1 MDGITQ
7 QEITVSLSTSPT
19 TTMKQILGITKLI
32 PVYQRDFVWDRD
44 RRTGF
49 FEDLLEAFESDKDY
63 FIGSMVFRENKQQ
76 YEIVDGQQRIT
87 SLFLLVSAAVKKAE
101 MLDEDGAYNSLLQ
114 QHRAMLYSAK
124 RNKGGSGVVH
134 TPSLR
139 HADKLINNAYVAIS
153 RGETEFCDDADGR
166 MVQNLEAAQREA
178 SRTLDAFLA
187 NKQSKPDVIA
197 AFLDFIDERVV
208 CIHHVANTM
217 PAALTIYSRLNSTG
231 KTLTRFEI
239 LKGMSFQEA
248 EKSDLWDEI
257 DEKWTELEDLL
268 STQIKPGGKGAR
280 KDLIKEDTLLSY
292 KLFLDMP
299 HVGENLPLHGDA
311 WVGGD
316 KLSKVLLE
324 KDLKEM
330 LSDDPVAFISEIS
343 SFTRE
348 IKHLRVASEIAN
360 EKVKNYLTDI
370 ASAAGT
376 QTQWLMVAVPLYRH
390 FRDDESAFR
399 VLRNMVLVFSVALT
413 GSGSSSAIYKSLGA
427 KLSSAHHGAK
437 PSKAQL
443 AEVVDEMKTEIR
455 DRWAD
460 YAYELSSLRY
470 GRRSDRKVLRDV
482 FELIE
487 VELNHEFNVGP
498 NKNLNDLLYAR
509 KVNLDHLQPQ
519 SSKTFSEDHLHQLGN
534 LCLLTE
540 PSNKGLRNLPFD
552 NFEKQQQLAQS
563 EFWATRA
570 LAQGNYFGAEKRA
583 WASFSS
589 RDSLSEEDI
598 EERTQEIIA
607 FLRQQLTS

>member
-1 MDGITQ
+1 MA
-7 QEITVSLSTSPT
+7 LSTSPT
-19 TTMKQILGITKLI
+19 TNMKQILGITKLI
-32 PVYQRDFVWDRD
+32 PVYQRNFVWDQD
-44 RRTGF
+44 LRTGF
-49 FEDLLEAFESDKDY
+49 FEDLLEAFESGEDY

-87 SLFLLVSAAVKKAE
+87 SLFLLVSTAVKLAE
-101 MLDEDGAYNSLLQ
+101 TLDEDDAYASLFQ
-114 QHRAMLYSAK
+114 QHRAVLYSAK
-124 RNKGGSGVVH
+124 RNRGGSGVVH
-134 TPSLR
+134 IPSLR

-153 RGETEFCDDADGR
+153 TGKTDFCGDTDGV
-166 MVQNLEAAQREA
+166 MVQNLEAAQRD
-178 SRTLDAFLA
+178 SIKTLDAFLA

-197 AFLDFIDERVV
+197 AFLDYVDERVV
-208 CIHHVANTM
+208 CIHHVAHTM
-217 PAALTIYSRLNSTG
+217 EAALTIYARLNSTG
-231 KTLTRFEI
+231 KTLTKFEI

-257 DEKWTELEDLL
+257 DEKWSELEDLL
-268 STQIKPGGKGAR
+268 STKIQLGGKGVR

-299 HVGENLPLHGDA
+299 HVGENLPLHENA

-316 KLSKVLLE
+316 KLSKVLFE
-324 KDLKEM
+324 TEFKEM
-330 LSDDPVAFISEIS
+330 LSDDPEAFIAEIS
-343 SFTRE
+343 SFSRE
-348 IKHLRVASEIAN
+348 IKHLRVASGVAN
-360 EKVKNYLTDI
+360 EKVKNYLIDI

-390 FRDDESAFR
+390 FRDDELAFR
-399 VLRNMVLVFSVALT
+399 TLRNMVLVFSVALT

-443 AEVVDEMKTEIR
+443 VEVIDDMNAEIR

-470 GRRSDRKVLRDV
+470 DRRSDRKILRDV

-487 VELNHEFNVGP
+487 VELNHEFNVGS
-498 NKNLNDLLYAR
+498 NKNLNDLLFAR

-519 SSKTFSEDHLHQLGN
+519 SSKTFSEGHLHQLGN

-540 PSNKGLRNLPFD
+540 PSNKGLRDSPFED
-552 NFEKQQQLAQS
+552 PEKQQQLAQS
-563 EFWATRA
+563 EFWATKA
-570 LAQGNYFGAEKRA
+570 LAKGNYYGAEKRA

-589 RDSLSEEDI
+589 RDSLPEEGI
-598 EERTQEIIA
+598 EERTQEVIA
-607 FLRQQLTS
+607 FLRQQLTSEPSP